1 MRPSSS
7 SSSARPTPSS
17 SPSHHHPSRPLCS
30 RRRIVF
36 FDPPPPHYVRVANSR
51 GGARDPFVSS
61 LDSIEPI
68 LRLRKTTRKSTE
80 NSPSTRKSNA
90 VSSAVYS
97 QVLTNYDHADEE
109 KCSRSRKRRHDDDNV
124 GGAGGGDI
132 LDGVSWEEGRISKA
146 MRSTEEDDEGGE
158 DGGEEGARVDPPAR
172 ERPAVS
178 SGCGTT
184 RFRVV
189 LLLLLNLSII
199 LLPALIVT
207 LTLARTLISDEKN
220 IGNPISYG
228 ISG

>member
-1 MRPSSS
+1 MEGPKEGKQCAHHHRRRPL
-7 SSSARPTPSS
+7 ARPHRRHPLIIILPVRFVPVVVSFFSTP
-17 SPSHHHPSRPLCS
+17 PLPIMS
-30 RRRIVF
+30 ALPTRAVVIATHSF
-36 FDPPPPHYVRVANSR
+36 
-51 GGARDPFVSS
+51 SS

-109 KCSRSRKRRHDDDNV
+109 KCSRSRKRRRDGDDDND
-124 GGAGGGDI
+124 GGARGGDI
-132 LDGVSWEEGRISKA
+132 LDGGGAVRTE
-146 MRSTEEDDEGGE
+146 EEDDGGE
-158 DGGEEGARVDPPAR
+158 GGARVDPPAR

-178 SGCGTT
+178 SACGTT